1 MKHPS
6 DFLRTTQR
14 RLTLKRSAAFG
25 NKTSEE
31 KPVCPAAERVDEK
44 DAFKLWLTSY
54 RHQLEGVCESL
65 MNAERGAIDPDRDTR
80 GH

>member
-14 RLTLKRSAAFG
+14 RFASKRSAALG

-31 KPVCPAAERVDEK
+31 KPVCPAAEIVDEK

-54 RHQLEGVCESL
+54 RDQLEGVCERL
-65 MNAERGAIDPDRDTR
+65 MNAERGAMDTDRDPR